1 MGSDEIRHPVLVD
14 TDALISVANTSLWP
28 KVVDNLNLTTTNV
41 CIHELK
47 QHTRDK
53 SEYAPDGSREK
64 WIYDG
69 SVAAL
74 KPFEDNSNT
83 AFTTINS
90 VPRPH
95 GPDAGEQSLEQELA
109 QHPES
114 YTFVVLM
121 DQRGRESINRV
132 FEERDQYGVA
142 VAPSYLLYLLHKNG
156 NCSKQEFCEAC
167 GELLEGEGWTSYS
180 AIQAIWQEIP
190 IDCSSY
196 LDGNLLP

>member
-1 MGSDEIRHPVLVD
+1 MGADEIRHPVLVD

-28 KVVDNLNLTTTNV
+28 KVVGNLKLTTTNV
-41 CIHELK
+41 CLHEL
-47 QHTRDK
+47 QRHIREK
-53 SEYAPDGSREK
+53 SEYARDGSRQK

-69 SVAAL
+69 SVKSL
-74 KPFEDNSNT
+74 EPFENNSNT

-95 GPDAGEQSLEQELA
+95 GPDAGEQSLEQELE

-121 DQRGRESINRV
+121 DQRGRESISQT

-142 VAPSYLLYLLHKNG
+142 VAPRI
-156 NCSKQEFCEAC
+156 CSTYSTQKRELFEA
-167 GELLEGEGWTSYS
+167 GILRETWRASGGEGWTNYS

-196 LDGNLLP
+196 VDENLLP